1 MKKTLY
7 KDVSTSRFTPLL
19 SSILSLPPLHGLDKT
34 FSLSLSLPPNR
45 SPHSLPLNSNTML
58 FSLLALPLLA
68 AIFPNVQA
76 QAITPGSIPGRSA
89 LDPPSTLTTKTS
101 TTSTCTTIVNLGLAT
116 DLPSCFVYD
125 GATYRDVCPVKPSE
139 LKQCPWLCTSS
150 LFMNRPYVCS
160 LTDLS
165 NSNEFTFCQDC
176 LTGSKSKVASTTL
189 SSVVRF

>member
-34 FSLSLSLPPNR
+34 FSLSLSLLTDP
-45 SPHSLPLNSNTML
+45 PHSLPPNSNTML

-125 GATYRDVCPVKPSE
+125 GATYRDVCPVKHSE
-139 LKQCPWLCTSS
+139 LEQCPWLCTSS

-176 LTGSKSKVASTTL
+176 LTGSKSKVALTTL
-189 SSVVRF
+189 SPVVRF